1 MGTLSLI
8 LTYALRILR
17 REWRKFIL
25 PFLSLAIT
33 TIVLSLTLFL
43 TESGNMLISEK
54 SRELTGGDV
63 QIETDTPFDPQT
75 LTDALDI
82 KDATVSLT
90 RELTITVQKGEKT
103 TPLSLTVVDDT
114 FPLYGT
120 VTLESGTYTK
130 PDERTLLL
138 DQNALDR
145 LEARAGDTIT
155 VGERSFVIGD
165 VLVSEP
171 TSLFGGFRF
180 LPTGIMGS
188 EGFESLGLDLN
199 LLRMEYEY
207 NYKIPTMV
215 SDLEERILA
224 YEDTNN
230 LRIRLATNAEERR
243 LANFGTVT
251 DFLVLAVLITAVLA
265 SVNVYASTL
274 HFIRMERKSF
284 AVLLAL
290 GLPRPQILG
299 VVGST
304 LLFVALIAFALG
316 SFSSLF
322 AFDALRLYGEQT
334 FGIFLPMPPSTYPLL
349 ITMVLL
355 VSTLLASFIPS
366 VRSLF
371 SLSPRA
377 ILIGKSEEVGKGTTK
392 TLALVTL
399 MTLVP
404 LFILASVLLQ
414 SAVDGLVALLLVLGI
429 YLGVALLFFLVLRAL
444 YAHRAKLPFLLRS
457 IVSHKKADGVFGI
470 VSFTSLFVALTSLC
484 VLSLTHIALE
494 RFLVNDLATS
504 LPTTYI
510 LDVQPSQEEALT
522 DSFPNLTLFPNIG
535 ARIIDIDGLRV
546 QDALEAGDPTIDR
559 ELGREY
565 NLTYRTGLLTSESI
579 VAGETPLGEKG
590 EISVDR
596 EFAERANIELGS
608 RVSFLIQG
616 FEVAGV
622 VTSLRETD
630 SRSGLPFFYFVLSP
644 EDIGVFPGVSFGYAF
659 FDDTEQRALGSF
671 IAEEM
676 PNVSMIETESL
687 RPQLLTLMNTLLTL
701 VLVIALPP
709 LLVALL
715 LIVTLVISNYGT
727 RRREGARMR
736 ALGASRRYVMTE
748 YLTETISLTLVS
760 GVVAYLIGVLTTGGL
775 TRYYLKIDSLALFD
789 PELVLG
795 LFLIVC
801 VVGIIGTYLYVRDTT
816 PLREL
821 LSYSDE

>member
-1 MGTLSLI
+1 MMSTLSLI

-17 REWRKFIL
+17 REWRKFVL
-25 PFLSLAIT
+25 PFLTLTIT
-33 TIVLSLTLFL
+33 TVVLSLTLFL
-43 TESGNMLISEK
+43 TESGNTLIAEK

-63 QIETDTPFDPQT
+63 QIETDTPFDPRT
-75 LTDALDI
+75 LLDALDI
-82 KDATVSLT
+82 NDATVSLT
-90 RELTITVQKGEKT
+90 RELTITVQKGEQT

-114 FPLYGT
+114 YPLYGV
-120 VTLESGTYTK
+120 VTLGSSPYTK
-130 PDERTLLL
+130 PDAGTILL

-145 LEARAGDTIT
+145 LNARVGDTIT
-155 VGERSFVIGD
+155 VGERSFVIED

-171 TSLFGGFRF
+171 TSLFGSFRF
-180 LPTGIMGS
+180 LPVGIVGS
-188 EGFESLGLDLN
+188 EGFDALGLDPN

-207 NYKIPTMV
+207 NYKIPTIE
-215 SDLEERILA
+215 SDMEERILA

-230 LRIRLATNAEERR
+230 LRLRLATNAEERR

-265 SVNVYASTL
+265 TVNVYASTL

-290 GLPRPQILG
+290 GLPRPHILG
-299 VVGST
+299 VVGGA
-304 LLFVALIAFALG
+304 LLFVAVIAFVFG
-316 SFSSLF
+316 SLSSLF
-322 AFDALRLYGEQT
+322 AFDALRLYGEST
-334 FGIFLPMPPSTYPLL
+334 FDILLPIPQYTYPLL

-355 VSTLLASFIPS
+355 ASTLIASFIPS

-377 ILIGKSEEVGKGTTK
+377 ILIGKNEEVGTGTTK
-392 TLALVTL
+392 TLTLVTL

-404 LFILASVLLQ
+404 LFILASVLLE
-414 SAVDGLVALLLVLGI
+414 SAEGGLLALLLVLGI
-429 YLGVALLFFLVLRAL
+429 YLGVALLFFLLIRVL
-444 YAHRAKLPFLLRS
+444 YAHRARFPFLLRN
-457 IVSHKKADGVFGI
+457 IVSHKKADGIFGI

-484 VLSLTHIALE
+484 VLSLTHVALE
-494 RFLVNDLATS
+494 RYLVNDLGTS

-510 LDVQPSQEEALT
+510 IDVQPSQQDALT
-522 DSFPNLTLFPNIG
+522 KSFPNLTLFPNIG

-546 QDALEAGDPTIDR
+546 QDALEAGDPSIDR

-565 NLTYRTGLLTSESI
+565 NLTYRTALLTSESI
-579 VAGETPLGEKG
+579 VAGETTIGDTG
-590 EISVDR
+590 DISVDR

-608 RVSFLIQG
+608 RISFLIQG
-616 FEVAGV
+616 FEVNGV

-644 EDIGVFPGVSFGYAF
+644 DDIGMFPGVSFGYAF

-671 IAEEM
+671 IAQEM

-687 RPQLLTLMNTLLTL
+687 RPQLLSLMNTLLTL
-701 VLVIALPP
+701 VFVIAFPP

-736 ALGASRRYVMTE
+736 ALGATRAYVMTE

-760 GVVAYLIGVLTTGGL
+760 GVVAYIIGVLTTGGL
-775 TRYYLKIDSLALFD
+775 TSYYLKIDSLALFD

-795 LFLIVC
+795 LLLIVG
-801 VVGIIGTYLYVRDTT
+801 VVGIIGVYLYVTDKT
-816 PLREL
+816 PLRDV
-821 LSYSDE
+821 LSQD